1 MLARESFPSDFI
13 FSKKSKNHRK
23 TKHRSRCEHKDSM
36 IEIKHLTKIYPSKSG
51 DTVALNDIDLTIPD
65 GAIFGVIGLSG
76 AGKSTLV
83 RCINMLEKPTAGSVV
98 IDGED
103 ITAVKAKRLNLLRK
117 NIGMIFQNFNLL
129 EQRTVAQNVRFPL
142 DIAPRYSKRSQKDS
156 PVPFRVDKARREERV
171 KELLELVELSDKAN
185 SYPSQLSGGQKQRVA
200 IARAL
205 ALRPKYLLCDEA
217 TSALDPT
224 TTKSI
229 LALLKD
235 INEKLGVTVIVIT
248 HEMKVVESICTDV
261 AVISNS
267 KIAETGKVAEVF
279 SSPQSDITKEL
290 IIPDLIR
297 AIESEGGKKLRLIFA
312 GDEADAPVISGLA
325 LECGV
330 KANILYADTKNI
342 DGKSFGH
349 MVIAVSEEDGQ
360 LEAAKAYLLRHNVRF
375 EEEL

>member
-1 MLARESFPSDFI
+1 MRLEQ
-13 FSKKSKNHRK
+13 SKKEN
-23 TKHRSRCEHKDSM
+23 M
-36 IEIKHLTKIYPSKSG
+36 IELKHLTKIYPSKSG
-51 DTVALNDIDLTIPD
+51 DTLALDNINLTIPD
-65 GAIFGVIGLSG
+65 GAIFGIIGLSG

-83 RCINMLEKPTAGSVV
+83 RCINLLERPTQGSVV

-103 ITAVKAKRLNLLRK
+103 ITAARPGRLNLLRK

-129 EQRTVAQNVRFPL
+129 EQRTVAANVRFPL
-142 DIAPRYSKRSQKDS
+142 DIAPRKRKNSQES
-156 PVPFRVDKARREERV
+156 PVPFRLSKDKRNERV
-171 KELLELVELSDKAN
+171 KELLELVDLSDKA
-185 SYPSQLSGGQKQRVA
+185 SAYPSQLSGGQKQRVA

-267 KIAETGKVAEVF
+267 RVAETGKVKDVF
-279 SSPQSDITKEL
+279 SSPKSDIAKEL

-312 GDEADAPVISGLA
+312 GNEADEPVISGLA
-325 LECGV
+325 LECGI

-342 DGKSFGH
+342 DGKPFGH
-349 MVIAVSEEDGQ
+349 MVIAVNEEGGD
-360 LEAAKAYLLRHNVRF
+360 LEETKAYLARHNVRF

>member
-1 MLARESFPSDFI
+1 
-13 FSKKSKNHRK
+13 
-23 TKHRSRCEHKDSM
+23 M
-36 IEIKHLTKIYPSKSG
+36 IQLKHLTKIYPSKNG

-65 GAIFGVIGLSG
+65 GSIFGIIGLSG

-83 RCINMLEKPTAGSVV
+83 RCVNLLERPTSGSVV

-103 ITAVKAKRLNLLRK
+103 VTLAKQKRLNLLRK

-142 DIAPRYSKRSQKDS
+142 DIAPVKRKNSTENTVK
-156 PVPFRVDKARREERV
+156 FRAPKQEREQRV

-185 SYPSQLSGGQKQRVA
+185 AYPSQLSGGQKQRVA

-205 ALRPKYLLCDEA
+205 ASGPKYLLCDEA

-224 TTKSI
+224 TTQSI
-229 LALLKD
+229 LALLKS

-267 KIAETGKVAEVF
+267 RIAETGSVREVF
-279 SSPQSDITKEL
+279 SKPRSEIAKEL

-297 AIESEGGKKLRLIFA
+297 TINSEGGKKLRLIFA
-312 GDEADAPVISGLA
+312 GEETDAPVISGLA
-325 LECGV
+325 LECNV

-342 DGKSFGH
+342 DGKPFGH

-360 LEAAKAYLLRHNVRF
+360 LEKAKQYLSKHNVQF

>member
-1 MLARESFPSDFI
+1 
-13 FSKKSKNHRK
+13 
-23 TKHRSRCEHKDSM
+23 M

-83 RCINMLEKPTAGSVV
+83 RCINMLEKPTEGSVI

-103 ITAVKAKRLNLLRK
+103 ITRVKQKRLNLLRK

-142 DIAPRYSKRSQKDS
+142 DIAPRQSKRSPKDS
-156 PVPFRVDKARREERV
+156 PVPFRVEKARRDERV

-267 KIAETGKVAEVF
+267 KIAETGKVTDVF
-279 SSPQSDITKEL
+279 STPQSDIAKEL

-312 GDEADAPVISGLA
+312 GDEADTPVISGLA

-360 LEAAKAYLLRHNVRF
+360 LEAAKSYLLRHNVRF